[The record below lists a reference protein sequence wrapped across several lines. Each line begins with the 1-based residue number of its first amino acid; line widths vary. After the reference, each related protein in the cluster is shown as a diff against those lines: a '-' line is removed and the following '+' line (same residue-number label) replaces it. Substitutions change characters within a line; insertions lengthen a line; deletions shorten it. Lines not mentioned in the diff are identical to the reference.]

1 MTTVYLVRHGRT
13 PANEKGIL
21 AGRTKGVFLDELGV
35 LQAETLAKTLENI
48 EFKKILVSPME
59 RCQQTA
65 KILNQF
71 SKKPIK
77 PNIDAGISECDY
89 GDWSNKKLSTLRK
102 KPLWKNVQERP
113 SVVEFPNGEKMSSM
127 LDRMKSTIFDNSSKL
142 KNDDNLLVVSH
153 GDPIR
158 SFIADILGIH
168 LDNFQRITIDPC
180 SLSIVRI
187 VQGNIQVVSVN
198 NRVQVPNQIKKKK
211 KKFGSV
217 LGGGAG

>member
-1 MTTVYLVRHGRT
+1 VTTVYLVRHGRT

-35 LQAETLAKTLENI
+35 LQAETLAKNIENI
-48 EFKKILVSPME
+48 EFKKVIVSPME

-71 SKKPIK
+71 SKNPIK
-77 PNIDAGISECDY
+77 PSIDSGVNECDY
-89 GDWSNKKLSTLRK
+89 GDWSNKKLSTLRR
-102 KPLWKNVQERP
+102 KPLWKSVQERP
-113 SVVEFPNGEKMSSM
+113 SAVEFPNGERMAAM
-127 LDRMKSTIFDNSSKL
+127 LDRTKLAIFENASKL
-142 KNDDNLLVVSH
+142 KNDDNMLVVSH

-158 SFIADILGIH
+158 SFIADSLGIH

-187 VQGNIQVVSVN
+187 VEGNIQVVSVN
-198 NRVQVPNQIKKKK
+198 NRFQVPNQGKK

>member
-21 AGRTKGVFLDELGV
+21 AGRTKGVFLDDLGV
-35 LQAETLAKTLENI
+35 LQAETLAKTIEKI
-48 EFKKILVSPME
+48 EFKKIIVSPME

-71 SKKPIK
+71 SKNPLK
-77 PNIDAGISECDY
+77 PNIDSGISECDY
-89 GDWSNKKLSTLRK
+89 GDWSNKKLSTLRR

-113 SVVEFPNGEKMSSM
+113 SGVQFPNGEKMSDM
-127 LDRMKSTIFDNSSKL
+127 LDRMKSTIFENASKL
-142 KNDDNLLVVSH
+142 KDQDNMLVVSH

-158 SFIADILGIH
+158 SFIADSLGIH

-187 VQGNIQVVSVN
+187 TQGNIQVVSVN
-198 NRVQVPNQIKKKK
+198 NRVQVPTQTKKK

>member
-35 LQAETLAKTLENI
+35 LQAETLAKTLANI
-48 EFKKILVSPME
+48 EFKKIIVSPME

-71 SKKPIK
+71 SKNPLK
-77 PNIDAGISECDY
+77 PNIDSGINECDY
-89 GDWSNKKLSTLRK
+89 GDWSNKKLSVLRK
-102 KPLWKNVQERP
+102 KSLWKNVQERP
-113 SVVEFPNGEKMSSM
+113 SVVEFPNGEKMSNM
-127 LDRMKSTIFDNSSKL
+127 LDRVKSTIFDNASKL
-142 KNDDNLLVVSH
+142 RNDDNLLVVSH

-158 SFIADILGIH
+158 SFIADSLGIH
-168 LDNFQRITIDPC
+168 LDHFQRITIDPC

-187 VQGNIQVVSVN
+187 DKGNIQVISVN
-198 NRVQVPNQIKKKK
+198 NRVQVSNQNKK
-211 KKFGSV
+211 KKFGGV

>member
-21 AGRTKGVFLDELGV
+21 AGRTKGVFLDDLGA

-48 EFKKILVSPME
+48 EFKKIIVSPME

-71 SKKPIK
+71 SQNPLK
-77 PNIDAGISECDY
+77 PNIDSGISECDY
-89 GDWSNKKLSTLRK
+89 GDWSNKKLSTLRR

-113 SVVEFPNGEKMSSM
+113 SGVQFPNGEKMSDM
-127 LDRMKSTIFDNSSKL
+127 LDRMKSTIFENASKL
-142 KNDDNLLVVSH
+142 KDQDNMLVVSH

-158 SFIADILGIH
+158 SFITDSLGIH

-187 VQGNIQVVSVN
+187 TQGNIQVVSVN
-198 NRVQVPNQIKKKK
+198 NRVQVPTQTKKK

>member
-21 AGRTKGVFLDELGV
+21 AGRTKGVFLDEIGI
-35 LQAETLAKTLENI
+35 LQAETLAKNLENI
-48 EFKKILVSPME
+48 EFKKIIVSPME

-71 SKKPIK
+71 SKNPLK
-77 PNIDAGISECDY
+77 PNIDSGISECDY
-89 GDWSNKKLSTLRK
+89 GDWSNKKLSSLRR

-113 SVVEFPNGEKMSSM
+113 SGVQFPNGEKMSDM
-127 LDRMKSTIFDNSSKL
+127 LDRMKSTVFEYASKL
-142 KNDDNLLVVSH
+142 KDQDNMLVVSH

-158 SFIADILGIH
+158 SFIADSLGIH

-187 VQGNIQVVSVN
+187 NQGNIQVVSVN
-198 NRVQVPNQIKKKK
+198 NRVQVPTQTKKK

>member
-1 MTTVYLVRHGRT
+1 
-13 PANEKGIL
+13 L

-35 LQAETLAKTLENI
+35 LQAETLAKNLENI
-48 EFKKILVSPME
+48 EFRKIIVSPME

-65 KILNQF
+65 KILNQS

-77 PNIDAGISECDY
+77 PNIESGISECDY
-89 GDWSNKKLSTLRK
+89 GDWSNKKLSALRK
-102 KPLWKNVQERP
+102 KPLWKNIQERP
-113 SVVEFPNGEKMSSM
+113 SVVEFPNGEKMSNM
-127 LDRMKSTIFDNSSKL
+127 LDRMKTTIFENAQKL
-142 KNDDNLLVVSH
+142 KNDENLLVVSH

-158 SFIADILGIH
+158 SFIADSLGIH

-187 VQGNIQVVSVN
+187 VDGNVQVITVN
-198 NRVQVPNQIKKKK
+198 NRVQVPNQSKK

>member
-48 EFKKILVSPME
+48 EFKKIIVSPME

-65 KILNQF
+65 KILNQS
-71 SKKPIK
+71 SKKPTK
-77 PNIDAGISECDY
+77 PNIESGISECDY
-89 GDWSNKKLSTLRK
+89 GDWSNKKLSALRK
-102 KPLWKNVQERP
+102 KPLWINIQERP
-113 SVVEFPNGEKMSSM
+113 SVVEFPNGEKMSNM
-127 LDRMKSTIFDNSSKL
+127 LDRMKTTIFENAQKL
-142 KNDDNLLVVSH
+142 KNEENLLVVSH

-158 SFIADILGIH
+158 SFIADSLGIH

-187 VQGNIQVVSVN
+187 VDGNVQVITVN
-198 NRVQVPNQIKKKK
+198 NRVQVPNQSKK

>member
-21 AGRTKGVFLDELGV
+21 AGRTKGVFLDELGI

-48 EFKKILVSPME
+48 EFKKIIVSPME

-71 SKKPIK
+71 SKNPLK
-77 PNIDAGISECDY
+77 PNIDSGINECDY
-89 GDWSNKKLSTLRK
+89 GDWSNKKLSVLRK
-102 KPLWKNVQERP
+102 KSLWKNIQERP
-113 SVVEFPNGEKMSSM
+113 SVVEFPNGEKMSNM
-127 LDRMKSTIFDNSSKL
+127 LDRVKSTIFDNATKL
-142 KNDDNLLVVSH
+142 KNDDKLLVVSH

-158 SFIADILGIH
+158 SFIADSLGIH
-168 LDNFQRITIDPC
+168 LDHFQRITIDPC

-187 VQGNIQVVSVN
+187 DKGNIQVISVN
-198 NRVQVPNQIKKKK
+198 NRVQVSNQNKK
-211 KKFGSV
+211 KKFGGV

>member
-21 AGRTKGVFLDELGV
+21 AGRTKGVFLDDLGV

-48 EFKKILVSPME
+48 DFKKIIVSPME

-71 SKKPIK
+71 SKNPIK
-77 PNIDAGISECDY
+77 PNIDSGISECDY
-89 GDWSNKKLSTLRK
+89 GDWSNKKLSTLRR

-113 SVVEFPNGEKMSSM
+113 SGVQFPNGEKMSDM
-127 LDRMKSTIFDNSSKL
+127 LDRMKSTIFENASKL
-142 KNDDNLLVVSH
+142 KDQDNMLVVSH

-158 SFIADILGIH
+158 SFIADGLGIH

-187 VQGNIQVVSVN
+187 NQGNIQVVSVN
-198 NRVQVPNQIKKKK
+198 NRVQVPTQIKKK

>member
-1 MTTVYLVRHGRT
+1 VTTVYLVRHGRT

-21 AGRTKGVFLDELGV
+21 AGRTKGVFLDDLGV

-48 EFKKILVSPME
+48 DFKKIIVSPME

-71 SKKPIK
+71 SKNPIK
-77 PNIDAGISECDY
+77 PNIDSGISECDY
-89 GDWSNKKLSTLRK
+89 GDWSNKKLSTLRR

-113 SVVEFPNGEKMSSM
+113 SGVQFPNGEKMSDM
-127 LDRMKSTIFDNSSKL
+127 LDRMKSTIFENAAKL
-142 KNDDNLLVVSH
+142 KDQDNMLVVSH

-158 SFIADILGIH
+158 SFIADSLGIH

-187 VQGNIQVVSVN
+187 NQGNIQVVSVN
-198 NRVQVPNQIKKKK
+198 NRVQVPTQTKKKK
-211 KKFGSV
+211 KLGSV

>member
-35 LQAETLAKTLENI
+35 LQAEILAKTLENI
-48 EFKKILVSPME
+48 EFKKIIVSPME

-65 KILNQF
+65 KILNQS

-77 PNIDAGISECDY
+77 PNIESGISECDY
-89 GDWSNKKLSTLRK
+89 GNWSNKKLSALRK
-102 KPLWKNVQERP
+102 KPLWKNIQERP
-113 SVVEFPNGEKMSSM
+113 SVVEFPNGEKMSHM
-127 LDRMKSTIFDNSSKL
+127 LDRMKTTIFENAQKL
-142 KNDDNLLVVSH
+142 KNDENLLVVSH

-158 SFIADILGIH
+158 SFIADSLGIH

-187 VQGNIQVVSVN
+187 VDGNVQVITVN
-198 NRVQVPNQIKKKK
+198 NRVQEPNQSKK

>member
-13 PANEKGIL
+13 PANDKGIL

-48 EFKKILVSPME
+48 DFKKVIVSPME

-71 SKKPIK
+71 SKNPLK
-77 PNIDAGISECDY
+77 PNIDSGINECDY

-113 SVVEFPNGEKMSSM
+113 SGVQFPNGEKMSDM
-127 LDRMKSTIFDNSSKL
+127 LERIKSTIFENASKL
-142 KNDDNLLVVSH
+142 KDQDNMLVVSH

-158 SFIADILGIH
+158 SFIADSLGIH

-187 VQGNIQVVSVN
+187 AQGNIQVVSVN
-198 NRVQVPNQIKKKK
+198 NRVQVPSQTRKK

>member
-21 AGRTKGVFLDELGV
+21 AGRTKGVFLDDLGV

-48 EFKKILVSPME
+48 EFKKIIVSPME

-71 SKKPIK
+71 SQNPLK
-77 PNIDAGISECDY
+77 PNIDSGISECDY
-89 GDWSNKKLSTLRK
+89 GDWSNKKLSTLRR

-113 SVVEFPNGEKMSSM
+113 SGVQFPNGEKMSDM
-127 LDRMKSTIFDNSSKL
+127 LDRMKSTIFENALKL
-142 KNDDNLLVVSH
+142 KDQDNMLVVSH

-158 SFIADILGIH
+158 SFIADSLGIH

-187 VQGNIQVVSVN
+187 TKGNIQVVSVN
-198 NRVQVPNQIKKKK
+198 NRVQVPTQTKKK
-211 KKFGSV
+211 KKFSSG

>member
-21 AGRTKGVFLDELGV
+21 AGRTKGVFLDDLGV
-35 LQAETLAKTLENI
+35 LQAETLAKSLENI
-48 EFKKILVSPME
+48 EFKKIIVSPME

-71 SKKPIK
+71 SKNPLK
-77 PNIDAGISECDY
+77 PNIDSGISECDY
-89 GDWSNKKLSTLRK
+89 GDWSNKKLSILRR

-113 SVVEFPNGEKMSSM
+113 SGVQFPNGEKMSDM
-127 LDRMKSTIFDNSSKL
+127 LDRVKSTIFENASKL
-142 KNDDNLLVVSH
+142 KDQDNMLVVSH

-158 SFIADILGIH
+158 SFIGDSLGIH

-187 VQGNIQVVSVN
+187 NQGNIQVVSVN
-198 NRVQVPNQIKKKK
+198 NRVNVPTQTKKK

>member
-1 MTTVYLVRHGRT
+1 VTTVILLRHAHSI
-13 PANEKGIL
+13 ANEKGIL
-21 AGRTKGVFLDELGV
+21 AGRTKGVFLDDLGV

-48 EFKKILVSPME
+48 IFKKIIVSPME

-71 SKKPIK
+71 SKNPVK
-77 PNIDAGISECDY
+77 PNIDSGISECDY
-89 GDWSNKKLSTLRK
+89 GDWSNKKLSTLRR

-113 SVVEFPNGEKMSSM
+113 SGVQFPNLEKMSDM
-127 LDRMKSTIFDNSSKL
+127 LDRMKSTIFENASKL
-142 KNDDNLLVVSH
+142 KDQDNMLVVSH

-158 SFIADILGIH
+158 SFIADSLGIH

-187 VQGNIQVVSVN
+187 NQGNIQVVSVN

-211 KKFGSV
+211 KFGSV

>member
-1 MTTVYLVRHGRT
+1 MATVYLVRHGRT
-13 PANEKGIL
+13 PANDKGIL
-21 AGRTKGVFLDELGV
+21 AGRTKGVFLDDLGV

-48 EFKKILVSPME
+48 EFKKIIVSPME

-71 SKKPIK
+71 SKNPLK
-77 PNIDAGISECDY
+77 PNIDSGISECDY
-89 GDWSNKKLSTLRK
+89 GDWSNKKLSTLRR

-113 SVVEFPNGEKMSSM
+113 SGVQFPNGEKMSDM
-127 LDRMKSTIFDNSSKL
+127 LERVKSTIFENASKL
-142 KNDDNLLVVSH
+142 KDQDNMLVVSH

-158 SFIADILGIH
+158 SFIADSLGIH

-180 SLSIVRI
+180 SLSIVR
-187 VQGNIQVVSVN
+187 VNQGYIQVVSVN
-198 NRVQVPNQIKKKK
+198 NRVNVPTQTKKK

>member
-35 LQAETLAKTLENI
+35 LQAETLARTLENI
-48 EFKKILVSPME
+48 EFKKIIVSPME

-65 KILNQF
+65 KILNQL
-71 SKKPIK
+71 SKYPSK
-77 PNIDAGISECDY
+77 PNIDSGINECDY
-89 GDWSNKKLSTLRK
+89 GDWSNKKLSTLRR
-102 KPLWKNVQERP
+102 KPLWKNIQERP
-113 SVVEFPNGEKMSSM
+113 SGVQFPKGEKMSSM
-127 LDRMKSTIFDNSSKL
+127 LDRMKTTIFENAAKL
-142 KNDDNLLVVSH
+142 KNDDNMLVVSH

-158 SFIADILGIH
+158 SFIADSLGIH

-187 VQGNIQVVSVN
+187 TQENVQVVSVN
-198 NRVQVPNQIKKKK
+198 NRVQVPNQSRKKKM
-211 KKFGSV
+211 GSV

>member
-21 AGRTKGVFLDELGV
+21 AGRTKGVFLDDLGV
-35 LQAETLAKTLENI
+35 LQAETLAKSLENI
-48 EFKKILVSPME
+48 EFKKIIVSPME
-59 RCQQTA
+59 RCLQTA

-71 SKKPIK
+71 SKNPLK
-77 PNIDAGISECDY
+77 PNIDSGISECDY
-89 GDWSNKKLSTLRK
+89 GDWSNKKLSTLRR

-113 SVVEFPNGEKMSSM
+113 SGVQFPNGEKMSDM
-127 LDRMKSTIFDNSSKL
+127 LDRVKSTIFENASKL
-142 KNDDNLLVVSH
+142 KDQDNMLVVSH

-158 SFIADILGIH
+158 SFIADSLGIH

-187 VQGNIQVVSVN
+187 NQGNIQVVSIN
-198 NRVQVPNQIKKKK
+198 NRVNVPTQTKKKK
-211 KKFGSV
+211 KLGSV

>member
-35 LQAETLAKTLENI
+35 LQAETLARTLENI
-48 EFKKILVSPME
+48 EFKKIIVSPME

-65 KILNQF
+65 RILNQL
-71 SKKPIK
+71 SKYPSK
-77 PNIDAGISECDY
+77 PNIDSGINECDY
-89 GDWSNKKLSTLRK
+89 GDWSNKKLSTLRR
-102 KPLWKNVQERP
+102 KPLWKNIQERP
-113 SVVEFPNGEKMSSM
+113 SGVQFPKGEKMSSM
-127 LDRMKSTIFDNSSKL
+127 LDRMKTTIFENAAKL
-142 KNDDNLLVVSH
+142 KNDDNMLVVSH

-158 SFIADILGIH
+158 SFIADSLGIH

-187 VQGNIQVVSVN
+187 TQGNVQVVSVN
-198 NRVQVPNQIKKKK
+198 NRVQVPNQSKKKK
-211 KKFGSV
+211 MGSV

>member
-21 AGRTKGVFLDELGV
+21 AGRTKGVFLDDLGV

-48 EFKKILVSPME
+48 EFKKIIVSPME

-71 SKKPIK
+71 SKNPLK
-77 PNIDAGISECDY
+77 PNMDSGISECDY
-89 GDWSNKKLSTLRK
+89 GDWSNKKLSTLRR

-113 SVVEFPNGEKMSSM
+113 SGVQFPNGEKMSDM
-127 LDRMKSTIFDNSSKL
+127 LDRIKSTIFENASKL
-142 KNDDNLLVVSH
+142 KDQDNMLVVSH

-158 SFIADILGIH
+158 SFIADSLGIH

-187 VQGNIQVVSVN
+187 TQENIQVVSVN
-198 NRVQVPNQIKKKK
+198 NRVQVPTRTKKKN
-211 KKFGSV
+211 KFGSV

>member
-1 MTTVYLVRHGRT
+1 VTTVYLVRHGRT

-21 AGRTKGVFLDELGV
+21 AGRTKGVFLDDLGV

-48 EFKKILVSPME
+48 EFKKIIVSPME

-65 KILNQF
+65 KILNQS

-77 PNIDAGISECDY
+77 PNIESGISECDY
-89 GDWSNKKLSTLRK
+89 GDWSNKKLSALRK
-102 KPLWKNVQERP
+102 KPLWKNIQERP
-113 SVVEFPNGEKMSSM
+113 SVVEFPNGEKMSNM
-127 LDRMKSTIFDNSSKL
+127 LDRMKTTIFENAQKL
-142 KNDDNLLVVSH
+142 KNDENLLVVSH

-158 SFIADILGIH
+158 SFIADSLGIH

-187 VQGNIQVVSVN
+187 VDGNVQVITVN
-198 NRVQVPNQIKKKK
+198 NSSQI
-211 KKFGSV
+211 
-217 LGGGAG
+217 

>member
-21 AGRTKGVFLDELGV
+21 AGRTKGVFLDDLGV
-35 LQAETLAKTLENI
+35 LQAETLAKSLENI
-48 EFKKILVSPME
+48 EFKKIIVSPME

-65 KILNQF
+65 KILNQL
-71 SKKPIK
+71 SKNPLK
-77 PNIDAGISECDY
+77 PNIDSGISECDY
-89 GDWSNKKLSTLRK
+89 GDWSNKKLSTLRR

-113 SVVEFPNGEKMSSM
+113 SGVQFPNGEKMSDM
-127 LDRMKSTIFDNSSKL
+127 LDRVKSTIFENASKL
-142 KNDDNLLVVSH
+142 KDQDNMLVVSH

-158 SFIADILGIH
+158 SFIADSLGIH

-187 VQGNIQVVSVN
+187 NQGNIQVVSIN
-198 NRVQVPNQIKKKK
+198 NRVNVPTQNKKK
-211 KKFGSV
+211 KKFSSV

>member
-1 MTTVYLVRHGRT
+1 
-13 PANEKGIL
+13 
-21 AGRTKGVFLDELGV
+21 
-35 LQAETLAKTLENI
+35 
-48 EFKKILVSPME
+48 ME

-77 PNIDAGISECDY
+77 PNIDSGISECDY
-89 GDWSNKKLSTLRK
+89 GDWSNKKLSTLRR

-113 SVVEFPNGEKMSSM
+113 SGVQFPNGEKMSDM
-127 LDRMKSTIFDNSSKL
+127 LDRMKSTIFENASKL
-142 KNDDNLLVVSH
+142 KDQDNMLVVSH

-158 SFIADILGIH
+158 SFIADSLGIH

-187 VQGNIQVVSVN
+187 NQGNIQVVSVN
-198 NRVQVPNQIKKKK
+198 NRVQVTTQTKKK

>member
-1 MTTVYLVRHGRT
+1 M
-13 PANEKGIL
+13 

-35 LQAETLAKTLENI
+35 LQAETLAKNLENI
-48 EFKKILVSPME
+48 EFRKIIVSPME

-65 KILNQF
+65 KILNQS

-77 PNIDAGISECDY
+77 PNIESGISECDY
-89 GDWSNKKLSTLRK
+89 GDWSNKKLSALRK
-102 KPLWKNVQERP
+102 KPLWKNIQERP
-113 SVVEFPNGEKMSSM
+113 SVVEFPNGEKMSNM
-127 LDRMKSTIFDNSSKL
+127 LDRMKTTIFENAQKL
-142 KNDDNLLVVSH
+142 KNDENLLVVSH

-158 SFIADILGIH
+158 SFIADSLGIH

-187 VQGNIQVVSVN
+187 VDGNVQVITVN
-198 NRVQVPNQIKKKK
+198 NRVQVPNQSKK

>member
-1 MTTVYLVRHGRT
+1 VTTVYLVRHGRT

-21 AGRTKGVFLDELGV
+21 AGRTKGVFLDDLGV

-48 EFKKILVSPME
+48 DFKKIIVSPME
-59 RCQQTA
+59 RCQ
-65 KILNQF
+65 L
-71 SKKPIK
+71 K
-77 PNIDAGISECDY
+77 PNIDSGISECDY
-89 GDWSNKKLSTLRK
+89 GDWSNKKLSTLRR

-113 SVVEFPNGEKMSSM
+113 SGVQFPNGEKMSDM
-127 LDRMKSTIFDNSSKL
+127 LDRMKSTIFENASKL
-142 KNDDNLLVVSH
+142 KDQDNMLVVSH

-158 SFIADILGIH
+158 SFIADSLGIH

-187 VQGNIQVVSVN
+187 NQGNIQVVSVN
-198 NRVQVPNQIKKKK
+198 NRVQVPTQIKKK

>member
-1 MTTVYLVRHGRT
+1 
-13 PANEKGIL
+13 
-21 AGRTKGVFLDELGV
+21 
-35 LQAETLAKTLENI
+35 
-48 EFKKILVSPME
+48 ME

-71 SKKPIK
+71 SQNPLK
-77 PNIDAGISECDY
+77 PNIDSGISECDY
-89 GDWSNKKLSTLRK
+89 GDWSNKKLSTLRR

-113 SVVEFPNGEKMSSM
+113 SGVQFPNGEKMSDM
-127 LDRMKSTIFDNSSKL
+127 LDRMKSTIFENASKL
-142 KNDDNLLVVSH
+142 KDQDNMLVVSH

-158 SFIADILGIH
+158 SFIADSLGIH

-187 VQGNIQVVSVN
+187 TQGNIQVVSVN
-198 NRVQVPNQIKKKK
+198 NRVQVPNQTKKK

>member
-1 MTTVYLVRHGRT
+1 
-13 PANEKGIL
+13 
-21 AGRTKGVFLDELGV
+21 V
-35 LQAETLAKTLENI
+35 LQAETLGKTLENI
-48 EFKKILVSPME
+48 EFKKIMVSPME

-65 KILNQF
+65 KILNQS

-77 PNIDAGISECDY
+77 PNIESGISECDY
-89 GDWSNKKLSTLRK
+89 GDWSNKKLSALRK
-102 KPLWKNVQERP
+102 KPLWKNIQERP
-113 SVVEFPNGEKMSSM
+113 SVVEFPNGEKMSNM
-127 LDRMKSTIFDNSSKL
+127 LDRMKTTIFENAQKL
-142 KNDDNLLVVSH
+142 KNDENLLVVSH

-158 SFIADILGIH
+158 SFIADSLGIH

-187 VQGNIQVVSVN
+187 VDGNVQVITVN
-198 NRVQVPNQIKKKK
+198 NRVQVPNQSKK

>member
-21 AGRTKGVFLDELGV
+21 AGRTKGVFLDDLGV
-35 LQAETLAKTLENI
+35 LQAETLAKSLENI
-48 EFKKILVSPME
+48 EFKKIIVSPME

-71 SKKPIK
+71 SKNPLK
-77 PNIDAGISECDY
+77 PNIDSGISECDY
-89 GDWSNKKLSTLRK
+89 GDWSNKKLSTLRR

-113 SVVEFPNGEKMSSM
+113 SGVQFPNGEKMSDM
-127 LDRMKSTIFDNSSKL
+127 LDRVKSTIFEKASKL
-142 KNDDNLLVVSH
+142 KDQDNMLVVSH

-158 SFIADILGIH
+158 SFIADSLGIH

-180 SLSIVRI
+180 SLSIVR
-187 VQGNIQVVSVN
+187 VTQGNIQVVSVN
-198 NRVQVPNQIKKKK
+198 NRVQVPTQTKKK

>member
-1 MTTVYLVRHGRT
+1 
-13 PANEKGIL
+13 
-21 AGRTKGVFLDELGV
+21 
-35 LQAETLAKTLENI
+35 
-48 EFKKILVSPME
+48 ME

-71 SKKPIK
+71 SKNPVK
-77 PNIDAGISECDY
+77 PNIDSGISECDY
-89 GDWSNKKLSTLRK
+89 GDWSNKKLSTLRR

-113 SVVEFPNGEKMSSM
+113 SGVQFPNGEKMSDM
-127 LDRMKSTIFDNSSKL
+127 LDRMKSTIFENASKL
-142 KNDDNLLVVSH
+142 KDQDNMLVVSH

-158 SFIADILGIH
+158 SFIADSLGIH

-187 VQGNIQVVSVN
+187 TQGNIQVVSVN

-211 KKFGSV
+211 KFGSV

>member
-1 MTTVYLVRHGRT
+1 
-13 PANEKGIL
+13 
-21 AGRTKGVFLDELGV
+21 
-35 LQAETLAKTLENI
+35 
-48 EFKKILVSPME
+48 
-59 RCQQTA
+59 
-65 KILNQF
+65 LNQS

-77 PNIDAGISECDY
+77 PNIDSGISECDY
-89 GDWSNKKLSTLRK
+89 GEWSNKKLSALRK

-113 SVVEFPNGEKMSSM
+113 SVVEFPNGEKMSNM
-127 LDRMKSTIFDNSSKL
+127 LDRMKTTIFENAQKL
-142 KNDDNLLVVSH
+142 KNDENLLVVSH

-158 SFIADILGIH
+158 SFIADSLGIH

-187 VQGNIQVVSVN
+187 VDGNVQVITVN
-198 NRVQVPNQIKKKK
+198 NRVQVPNQSKK

>member
-1 MTTVYLVRHGRT
+1 MTTVILLRHAHSI
-13 PANEKGIL
+13 ANEKGIL
-21 AGRTKGVFLDELGV
+21 AGRTKGVFLDDLGV

-48 EFKKILVSPME
+48 IFKKIIVSPME

-71 SKKPIK
+71 SKNSLKPS
-77 PNIDAGISECDY
+77 IDSGISECDY
-89 GDWSNKKLSTLRK
+89 GDWSNKKLSTLRR

-113 SVVEFPNGEKMSSM
+113 SGVQFPNGEKMSDM
-127 LDRMKSTIFDNSSKL
+127 LDRMKSTIFENASKL
-142 KNDDNLLVVSH
+142 KDQDNMLVVSH

-158 SFIADILGIH
+158 SFIADSLGIH

-187 VQGNIQVVSVN
+187 NQGNIQVVSVN

-211 KKFGSV
+211 KFGSV

>member
-13 PANEKGIL
+13 TANEKGIL
-21 AGRTKGVFLDELGV
+21 AGRTKGVFLDELGI

-48 EFKKILVSPME
+48 EFKKIIVSPME

-71 SKKPIK
+71 SKNPLK
-77 PNIDAGISECDY
+77 PNIDSGINECDY
-89 GDWSNKKLSTLRK
+89 GDWSNKKLSVLRK
-102 KPLWKNVQERP
+102 KSLWKNIQERP
-113 SVVEFPNGEKMSSM
+113 SVVEFPNGEKMSNM
-127 LDRMKSTIFDNSSKL
+127 LDRVKSTIFDNATKL

-158 SFIADILGIH
+158 SFIADSLGIH
-168 LDNFQRITIDPC
+168 LDHFQRITIDPC

-187 VQGNIQVVSVN
+187 DKGNIQVISVN
-198 NRVQVPNQIKKKK
+198 NRVQVSNQNKK
-211 KKFGSV
+211 KKFGGV

>member
-13 PANEKGIL
+13 PANDKGIL
-21 AGRTKGVFLDELGV
+21 AGRTKGVFLDDLGV
-35 LQAETLAKTLENI
+35 LQAETLAKSLENI
-48 EFKKILVSPME
+48 EFKKIIVSPME
-59 RCQQTA
+59 RCLQTA

-71 SKKPIK
+71 SKNPLK
-77 PNIDAGISECDY
+77 PNIDSGISECDY
-89 GDWSNKKLSTLRK
+89 GDWSNKKLSTLRR

-113 SVVEFPNGEKMSSM
+113 SGVQFPNGEKMSDM
-127 LDRMKSTIFDNSSKL
+127 LDRVKSTIFENASKL
-142 KNDDNLLVVSH
+142 KDQDNLLVVSH

-158 SFIADILGIH
+158 SFIADSLGIH

-187 VQGNIQVVSVN
+187 NQGNIQVVTVN
-198 NRVQVPNQIKKKK
+198 NRVNVPTQTKKKK
-211 KKFGSV
+211 KLGSV

>member
-13 PANEKGIL
+13 PANDKGIL
-21 AGRTKGVFLDELGV
+21 AGRTKGVYLDDLGV
-35 LQAETLAKTLENI
+35 LQAETLAKSLENI
-48 EFKKILVSPME
+48 EFKKIIVSPME
-59 RCQQTA
+59 RCLQTA

-71 SKKPIK
+71 SKNPLK
-77 PNIDAGISECDY
+77 PNIDSGISECDY
-89 GDWSNKKLSTLRK
+89 GDWSNKKLSTLRR

-113 SVVEFPNGEKMSSM
+113 SGVQFPNGEKMSDM
-127 LDRMKSTIFDNSSKL
+127 LDRVKSTIFENASKL
-142 KNDDNLLVVSH
+142 KDQDNLLVVSH

-158 SFIADILGIH
+158 SFIADSLGIH

-187 VQGNIQVVSVN
+187 NQGNIQVVSVN
-198 NRVQVPNQIKKKK
+198 NRVNVPTQTKKKK
-211 KKFGSV
+211 KLGSV